1 MEVIIVPLW
10 QIAEIVG
17 ILCLIVWLGLIIR
30 RRRRRDADI
39 TAKIESM
46 VFTVDLDLA
55 RKQEMGEIP
64 LEKSALT
71 WEYANGEKACRTLYG
86 ESVAER
92 CDRCSGQ
99 CGTDR

>member
-1 MEVIIVPLW
+1 MEAILIICCLVIAVL
-10 QIAEIVG
+10 A
-17 ILCLIVWLGLIIR
+17 IVWLIIR

-39 TAKIESM
+39 TARLESM
-46 VFTVDLDLA
+46 VFTVDLELA

-71 WEYANGEKACRTLYG
+71 WEYANGEKTCRTLYG
-86 ESVAER
+86 EPVAER

-99 CGTDR
+99 CGTNR